1 MCFFTQINNSNSILL
16 QISHFTHKKDVFTT
30 KIHGNEKTPNFIN
43 YFCSSFLNPKNQ
55 SDMLEIDFKEIITV
69 SMVLFAV
76 IDIVGSIPIIVNLRA
91 KVGHIESEKA
101 SIVAG
106 AIMIVFLFVGEG
118 LLNLIGIDVHS
129 FAVAGS
135 FVLFFLA
142 LEMILG
148 IRIYRDEEPGSA
160 SIVPLAFPLIAGA
173 GTMTTLL
180 SLRSQFH
187 TINIIIAIVL
197 NIILVYIVLKS
208 SKKIENLLG
217 ENGLGVV
224 RKTFGVILLAI
235 AVKLFA
241 ANVKGLFV

>member
-1 MCFFTQINNSNSILL
+1 M
-16 QISHFTHKKDVFTT
+16 
-30 KIHGNEKTPNFIN
+30 E
-43 YFCSSFLNPKNQ
+43 LN
-55 SDMLEIDFKEIITV
+55 FKEIITV
-69 SMVLFAV
+69 GMVLFAV
-76 IDIVGSIPIIVNLRA
+76 IDIVGTIPIVVDLRA
-91 KVGHIESEKA
+91 KHGHIESEKA
-101 SIVAG
+101 SLVAG
-106 AIMIVFLFVGEG
+106 IIMIVFLFIGEEF
-118 LLNLIGIDVHS
+118 LNLIGIDVHS

-148 IRIYRDEEPGSA
+148 IRLYRDEAASSS

-180 SLRSQFH
+180 SLKAEFQ

-197 NIILVYIVLKS
+197 NIILVYVVLKLS
-208 SKKIENLLG
+208 AKIEKMLG
-217 ENGLGVV
+217 EDGLGVI
-224 RKTFGVILLAI
+224 RKTFGVVLLAI